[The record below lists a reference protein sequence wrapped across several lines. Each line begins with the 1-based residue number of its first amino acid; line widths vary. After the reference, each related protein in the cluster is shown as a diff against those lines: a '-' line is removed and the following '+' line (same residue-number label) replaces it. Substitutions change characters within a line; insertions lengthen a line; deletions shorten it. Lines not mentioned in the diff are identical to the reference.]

1 MRVRTVS
8 HADEYIRLASRPRT
22 TRQGQVRGSALLA
35 QQAVSTLLHT
45 FILHYLTLVRQVS
58 RTPVA
63 STAWEARSVVSCR
76 ERGRPGW
83 TNVPIATGGECTAPP
98 VRSTHSDTHE
108 TSVLDARWAS
118 HRMGGKVSR
127 FLPEG
132 GTLVLAHTSPRSS
145 GLVPV
150 CALSGTRGSQARVRR
165 HGKPKCAPRC
175 VFPFLYG

>member
-1 MRVRTVS
+1 M
-8 HADEYIRLASRPRT
+8 T
-22 TRQGQVRGSALLA
+22 TRQGQDSGSALFA

-58 RTPVA
+58 GTPVA
-63 STAWEARSVVSCR
+63 PTAWEARSVVSCR
-76 ERGRPGW
+76 QRGRPGW

-108 TSVLDARWAS
+108 TSVLDATWAS
-118 HRMGGKVSR
+118 HLMGGKVSR

-145 GLVPV
+145 GLVPA
-150 CALSGTRGSQARVRR
+150 CALSGTRGSQGVRR

-175 VFPFLYG
+175 VSSSFCC